1 MVRFAVLEIVDDE
14 LDQRAP
20 ELAEDLEHRV
30 DYPEQYDGEA
40 IARIP
45 DGWVIDWR
53 DVARLMLEDLE
64 REGPPLVNDSR
75 NLTVTCSVFRG
86 GRGLRRRAGFS
97 SPARVSASCSNRASP
112 PASAH
117 LGRRR

>member
-14 LDQRAP
+14 LDQSAP

-53 DVARLMLEDLE
+53 DVA
-64 REGPPLVNDSR
+64 G
-75 NLTVTCSVFRG
+75 
-86 GRGLRRRAGFS
+86 
-97 SPARVSASCSNRASP
+97 
-112 PASAH
+112 
-117 LGRRR
+117 